1 MIHAHGGVK
10 QKEVTMS
17 KNHKGNRANTPVM
30 DEAIPKE
37 VSEVLEEVNSNEEM
51 TETSEKVL
59 EEPTTVTGLVT
70 NCVRLNIR
78 RKTNINSEI
87 VGGVKAGD
95 KLTINLN
102 QSTEDWLSVTTEDGV
117 KGFCM
122 KQYVNI
128 EQ

>member
-1 MIHAHGGVK
+1 
-10 QKEVTMS
+10 MS
-17 KNHKGNRANTPVM
+17 KKHKRNRANTPVM

-51 TETSEKVL
+51 TETSEEVL
-59 EEPTTVTGLVT
+59 EEPTTVTGLVM

-95 KLTINLN
+95 KLAINLN

-128 EQ
+128 ER